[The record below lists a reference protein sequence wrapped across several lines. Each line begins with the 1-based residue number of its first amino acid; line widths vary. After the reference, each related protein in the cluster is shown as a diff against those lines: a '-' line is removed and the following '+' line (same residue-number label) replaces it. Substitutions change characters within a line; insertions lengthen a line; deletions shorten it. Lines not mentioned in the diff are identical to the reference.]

1 MRYHRGSL
9 FDRAATFAVQT
20 GGVTA
25 EMLVSRF
32 AIAKLRAYDLLHLLM
47 RERVIA
53 RPTVPGALYR
63 ARLSRGEWRRTTKTR
78 TYDPIYNDA
87 LHAVFRKRQL
97 TAQAL
102 ARTLRIDQRR
112 ANRLLIEMRRRGVL
126 NDEILSQLA
135 RKAEPA

>member
-9 FDRAATFAVQT
+9 FDRAATFAVQK

-32 AIAKLRAYDLLHLLM
+32 AIPRLRAFDLLHLLM

-53 RPTVPGALYR
+53 RPTMPGSLYR
-63 ARLSRGEWRRTTKTR
+63 ARLSRQEWCRTTQAK

-87 LHAVFRKRQL
+87 LNAVFRKRQL
-97 TAQAL
+97 TAQTL
-102 ARTLRIDQRR
+102 ARALRIDQRR

-135 RKAEPA
+135 GKAEPA